1 MDVLTRRIDRVEE
14 QIGTL
19 SGKIEILTESQR
31 LAIETQTILSENNN
45 KLTNISE
52 QIAAKI
58 SSTSAVVERMDRILD
73 YLVRRDR

>member
-31 LAIETQTILSENNN
+31 LAIETQKILSENNN